1 MLRLSAD
8 DAMAH
13 HVDLSI
19 NMRVDYHLRIQWAQQ
34 VESVQYHNA
43 LDVELLP
50 VRNRMNV
57 YFKILLDSAF
67 EIELFSPSRDN
78 RE

>member
-57 YFKILLDSAF
+57 
-67 EIELFSPSRDN
+67 
-78 RE
+78 